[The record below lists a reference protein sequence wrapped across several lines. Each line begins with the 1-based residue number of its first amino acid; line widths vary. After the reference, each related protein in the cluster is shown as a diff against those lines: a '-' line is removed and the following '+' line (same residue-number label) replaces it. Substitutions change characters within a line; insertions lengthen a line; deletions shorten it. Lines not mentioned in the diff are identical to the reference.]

1 MNVFLVIP
9 AVEGLAQILTSVL
22 LKLIIVDRDS
32 VAKTLLVDSHVKIS
46 MNVRSK
52 TNVILMHYV
61 LIQMDHIHA
70 NVKQVSQVMV
80 AHVLISTSVALILA
94 EVMRLVKTLL
104 DRTLAYLAVLE

>member
-1 MNVFLVIP
+1 MD
-9 AVEGLAQILTSVL
+9 Q
-22 LKLIIVDRDS
+22 DS